1 MALVRHWR
9 EAHRM
14 PLNTKNLLAAIQEVK
29 SKATERKFSQSID
42 LAINLQNIDMKK
54 PEGRIQESIELPHS
68 VGKELKVC
76 VIATGEMALKAK
88 KAGASL
94 VLERAALE
102 ALVGD
107 KKKQK
112 DLASNYDVFIA
123 EAPLMPLVG
132 KSLGASLGPRGKMPT
147 PVPPNADI
155 TEQIERHRR
164 MVLVRMRGQPVIQCR
179 VGTEDMKDEE
189 IAENVQAVVRRIEA
203 KLKRGI
209 KNFRSVYLK
218 TSMGSP
224 VKVTM

>member
-1 MALVRHWR
+1 
-9 EAHRM
+9 M
-14 PLNTKNLLAAIQEVK
+14 PLNMKNILAAVKEVK

-54 PEGRIQESIELPHS
+54 PEGRIQERIELPNS

-76 VIATGEMALKAK
+76 VIATGEMAFKAE

-94 VLERAALE
+94 VIERVALE
-102 ALVGD
+102 ALVAD

-112 DLASNYDVFIA
+112 DIAKEYALFIA
-123 EAPLMPLVG
+123 EAPMMPLVG

-147 PVPPNADI
+147 PVPPNANI
-155 TEQIERHRR
+155 EEQIEKHRK
-164 MVLVRMRGQPVIQCR
+164 MVFVRMRGQPVLQCR
-179 VGTEDMKDEE
+179 VGNEEMKDEE
-189 IAENVQAVVRRIEA
+189 IAENVQAVVRRIEG

-218 TSMGSP
+218 TSMGSA
-224 VKVTM
+224 VKVAL

>member
-1 MALVRHWR
+1 
-9 EAHRM
+9 M
-14 PLNTKNLLAAIQEVK
+14 PLNMKNLLAAVKEVK
-29 SKATERKFSQSID
+29 SKSTERKFSQSID

-54 PEGRIQESIELPHS
+54 PEGRIQERIELPHS
-68 VGKELKVC
+68 VGKEINIC
-76 VIATGEMALKAK
+76 VIATGGMALKAK

-94 VLERAALE
+94 VLEKAALE

-112 DLASNYDVFIA
+112 DLAKNYDLFIA

-132 KSLGASLGPRGKMPT
+132 RSLGASLGPRGKMPT

-155 TEQIERHRR
+155 KEQIQKHQK
-164 MVLVRMRGQPVIQCR
+164 MVLLRMRGQPVLQCR
-179 VGTEDMKDEE
+179 VGSEGMKDEE

-218 TSMGSP
+218 SSMGSS
-224 VKVTM
+224 VKVAM

>member
-1 MALVRHWR
+1 
-9 EAHRM
+9 M
-14 PLNTKNLLAAIQEVK
+14 PLNMKNLLAAVKEVK
-29 SKATERKFSQSID
+29 SKSKERKFSQSID

-54 PEGRIQESIELPHS
+54 PEGKIQESIELPNS
-68 VGKELKVC
+68 VGKEIKIC
-76 VIATGEMALKAK
+76 VIATGGMALQAK

-94 VLERAALE
+94 VLEKAALE

-112 DLASNYDVFIA
+112 DLAKNYDMFIA

-132 KSLGASLGPRGKMPT
+132 RSLGASLGPRGKMPT

-155 TEQIERHRR
+155 KEQIEKHQK
-164 MVLVRMRGQPVIQCR
+164 MVLLRMRGQPVLQCR
-179 VGTEDMKDEE
+179 VGSEEMKDEE

-218 TSMGSP
+218 TSMGSS
-224 VKVTM
+224 VKVAM